1 MSCHFKMYEDDFCW
15 SFTRVYGPTLKVER
29 EGFWSELGAVRGF
42 WSDLWCMVDNFNTI
56 RFPSKRSKGGHLSL
70 AMRRFSEELFIL
82 LSLGGLH
89 HFSILL
95 ELGEGRRGPSSF
107 RFENMWLNKEGLNFR
122 GFMSHPLSLEEEEAR
137 KDVKEFYKKGGKA
150 GEAIF
155 IRRGFWGS
163 QASIGVRLQAQM
175 GSPWLF
181 LAIFVGVCE
190 ERGKEQMTF
199 LCWVLMWFEAIS
211 GLKVNLDK
219 SELIL
224 VGRVEN
230 VDDLAGELG
239 CKVGR
244 LSSTY
249 LGMPL
254 GASFNSVAAW
264 DGIGE
269 RFHKREKYGEDRGG
283 WLTREAREG
292 HGVGFWKAIR
302 NLGHLVSSRF
312 SFVVGNGQWAW
323 VSDLWAGSASGDL
336 GGSWNPRFT
345 RRFNNWELDEVEGLL
360 GCLCEERVMLD
371 EEDRVRWLMSNDGN
385 FLVKS
390 LYKVLKL
397 DSSMCFPV
405 KIIWNHWVQPKI
417 SFVAWAASW
426 RKALTNDVFYAKI
439 MRSLLTIFFSIAKR
453 RGRCGICFLPCLE
466 CVGCFL
472 PRLGRPLWYGMAHG

>member
-1 MSCHFKMYEDDFCW
+1 MEHLRVIFQSSRGLRQGNLLSPYHFVIAMEALNCL
-15 SFTRVYGPTLKVER
+15 LKKAICGGFLSACQVKGRGR
-29 EGFWSELGAVRGF
+29 EGVEVS
-42 WSDLWCMVDNFNTI
+42 
-56 RFPSKRSKGGHLSL
+56 HL
-70 AMRRFSEELFIL
+70 LFADDTLI
-82 LSLGGLH
+82 
-89 HFSILL
+89 FC
-95 ELGEGRRGPSSF
+95 E
-107 RFENMWLNKEGLNFR
+107 
-122 GFMSHPLSLEEEEAR
+122 
-137 KDVKEFYKKGGKA
+137 A
-150 GEAIF
+150 GE
-155 IRRGFWGS
+155 
-163 QASIGVRLQAQM
+163 
-175 GSPWLF
+175 
-181 LAIFVGVCE
+181 
-190 ERGKEQMTF
+190 EQMTF

-230 VDDLAGELG
+230 VDDLVGKLG

-264 DGIGE
+264 DGIKE
-269 RFHKREKYGEDRGG
+269 RFRKREKYGEDRGG

-312 SFVVGNGQWAW
+312 SFVVGNGQWVSFWKDKWCGNSLLCNSFPSLYVLTANKEAW

-345 RRFNNWELDEVEGLL
+345 RHFNNWELYEVEGLL
-360 GCLCEERVMLD
+360 RRLCEERVMLD
-371 EEDRVRWLMSNDGN
+371 EDTVRWSMSNDGN

-390 LYKVLKL
+390 LYKVLEL
-397 DSSMCFPV
+397 DSLVCFPV

-426 RKALTNDVFYAKI
+426 RKVLTLDQIQKKGWAITNDVFLCQDYEESI
-439 MRSLLTIFFSIAKR
+439 DHLLLHCEKTREVWNLFFT
-453 RGRCGICFLPCLE
+453 CLE

-472 PRLGRPLWYGMAHG
+472 PRLGKTLVVWDGAWVGKKRRTV